1 MHDIWNPWHGCRK
14 YSEGC
19 QNCYMY
25 YLDAMRGKHG
35 SDIYKVKTKFNYPI
49 QKERDVI
56 FFLLTKRAD
65 RIMECLPD
73 DWEDGYENVFLNVA
87 CENQKRAEERLK
99 ILREIPAKHKGVMV
113 TPMLGEV
120 DLSSFLKEGWI
131 EQVVCGGENY
141 GGERECRFEWVQFLS
156 KQCQEADVRF
166 VFIETGTRF
175 VKEGKV
181 YRMPNKGLQAI
192 MAHRANVNVEGKPI
206 VWRLFDSLGL
216 EIPKSE
222 IGRAH
227 V

>member
-73 DWEDGYENVFLNVA
+73 DWEDGYEA
-87 CENQKRAEERLK
+87 SRAWASATTGP
-99 ILREIPAKHKGVMV
+99 PA
-113 TPMLGEV
+113 
-120 DLSSFLKEGWI
+120 
-131 EQVVCGGENY
+131 
-141 GGERECRFEWVQFLS
+141 R
-156 KQCQEADVRF
+156 
-166 VFIETGTRF
+166 
-175 VKEGKV
+175 
-181 YRMPNKGLQAI
+181 
-192 MAHRANVNVEGKPI
+192 
-206 VWRLFDSLGL
+206 
-216 EIPKSE
+216 
-222 IGRAH
+222 
-227 V
+227 